1 MLGGRKEE
9 GGFPPPFHLSHV
21 NWLPL
26 QPGGEGKLLPEAKK
40 SKSRRLDT
48 RYRFFCP
55 ERSVTTVLRS
65 RNNNKNFCLSSR
77 SSYDYEGWD
86 NPFRPEGELSHE
98 AEELLRMWREGKLKK
113 ESGKDG
119 GGGGGAEDQVESFS
133 FEYAKSHKVTHF

>member
-1 MLGGRKEE
+1 MLI
-9 GGFPPPFHLSHV
+9 FL
-21 NWLPL
+21 
-26 QPGGEGKLLPEAKK
+26 
-40 SKSRRLDT
+40 
-48 RYRFFCP
+48 
-55 ERSVTTVLRS
+55 
-65 RNNNKNFCLSSR
+65 CLSSR

-119 GGGGGAEDQVESFS
+119 GGGGAEDQVKSFC